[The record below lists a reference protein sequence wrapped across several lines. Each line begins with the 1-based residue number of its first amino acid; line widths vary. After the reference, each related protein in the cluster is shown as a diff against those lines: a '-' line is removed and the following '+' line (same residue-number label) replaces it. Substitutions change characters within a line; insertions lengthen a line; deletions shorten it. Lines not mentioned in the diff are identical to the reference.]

1 MPQIKFDYNGQ
12 TFEAN
17 VTEEFL
23 KKPEENQQ
31 TILESQLLGKYDDK
45 IRSTGDKGFLDY
57 LALLERPA
65 QALKVGLK
73 ESSAGADLFKALGH
87 VDLTPK
93 EGFFTG
99 LGRGWMGEEEI
110 RTQDFLPDDMNP
122 ILKGVLGFAGASIA

>member
-1 MPQIKFDYNGQ
+1 MPQIKFEYNGQ

-17 VTEEFL
+17 VTDEFL
-23 KKPEENQQ
+23 TKPEENQQ

-73 ESSAGADLFKALGH
+73 ESSAGADLFK
-87 VDLTPK
+87 
-93 EGFFTG
+93 
-99 LGRGWMGEEEI
+99 
-110 RTQDFLPDDMNP
+110 
-122 ILKGVLGFAGASIA
+122 S